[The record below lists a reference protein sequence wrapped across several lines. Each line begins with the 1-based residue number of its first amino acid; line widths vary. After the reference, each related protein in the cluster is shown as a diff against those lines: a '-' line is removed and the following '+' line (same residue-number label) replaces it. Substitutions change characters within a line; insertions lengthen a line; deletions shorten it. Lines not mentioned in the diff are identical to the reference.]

1 MRESEDETNFSIT
14 LRKVANSHDLYRTEK
29 RHKPCMI
36 VPWTLIFGIR
46 EISVFQFIEVFPNDG
61 QWNSI
66 RAGLLRFDEWLK
78 FASIVPG
85 GVV

>member
-1 MRESEDETNFSIT
+1 MNLKLNRITFSVHKRDIKLVKVFDLVRKSENETNFAIT

-46 EISVFQFIEVFPNDG
+46 KISVFQFIEVFLNDG
-61 QWNSI
+61 
-66 RAGLLRFDEWLK
+66 
-78 FASIVPG
+78 
-85 GVV
+85 